1 MKLTIPFLPR
11 NSSFDF
17 IKNNYRIIEY
27 VGKGQFGS
35 TYKVENIID
44 NEIWLAKCID
54 LSQMDDDDK
63 KRSLQE
69 AEIMKNISN
78 PYVIKC
84 HESFIYDDIY
94 LVIVM
99 EYCNNGDIGK
109 VIESCIHKNEYLSEE
124 IILKWSSQLAAG
136 IYYLHSE
143 CKIIHRDIKPSNI
156 FIRDNGDIVIGDL
169 GISRIMQSMS
179 MSFTLTSIGTP
190 QYMSPEMC
198 ENKPYTYKSDIWSF
212 GCVLYELITLKP
224 PFSGNSLLSL
234 AWNISFQE
242 IEPLPDCFSKEL
254 FALIK
259 QLLSRNPTIR
269 PNPDQILDNLIF
281 SKYKK
286 SLLYIPLKEKNGKGE
301 TNFTNK
307 KYASTE
313 NDNDINNI
321 VNHNQN
327 KINYNN
333 NNYNNFDFQMVNKAF
348 KELEKY
354 DSDENMENNYHV
366 HNNKKINSRF
376 MMREIKNIKSV
387 KKKLNDSKSQKMKT
401 FPFFIFSNILI
412 KTNSIFD
419 GIYFDNDEYLETI
432 SEFYYQYFSILVG
445 RIKYHLFNYIEK
457 SKIISKKERIY
468 ELFIKN
474 LKCCYGID
482 IKREQVTIEW
492 FSKFVQE
499 LNIGISEAEQYFFL
513 KYIEYIIHSKVTK
526 NKNISGINNIVDNRI
541 KYKNTFDN
549 LRNIEYIKAFKN
561 NKENVNT
568 QIFKSE
574 INNYESIDLL
584 NEIESPK
591 ICDFIDK
598 MFIWNKIQIN
608 NKNENITIN
617 KNVISSPVILKVADE
632 GSNSR
637 IYNKRYLNLL
647 IIDWM
652 RLILKPI
659 TLLNNL
665 NNSKYNREETK
676 NITLIQGF
684 QLFDQKNNGSLSKQ
698 HFKTVLYLLFPKITS
713 IQSYWLFALAPKDYY
728 GNVKYYEFLDFID
741 NIHND
746 ENNNK
751 RILVD
756 NDYNTCIKDGFQK
769 NRTITA
775 GKFVNEY
782 NFISNN
788 IVTDEEVNNHDEII
802 PGILN
807 LYYEIFN
814 DIFINYDIPLT
825 RIKEKINLVYCQN
838 ILANDYFE
846 YNNEDIFLNSIQDIS
861 LLQNKHKYNLKTP
874 QSTQLLTKIKNNS
887 LIDNSSNYKIDIEL
901 ADSKFK
907 KILESNKNN
916 ETRMNNNFKLLINEN
931 YDSDINSVKM
941 YFSSLKIENITEFEF
956 DSKYEMKN
964 CKPETIISEKYCEL
978 ILTIINYLEKLIQS
992 IQIERLYTCWSTAI
1006 TSKSNTLFDKVFKLK
1021 ETRNESSDIL
1031 IKLIFLLGLF
1041 EKENKNNQGL
1051 KCYSDKIYELKNI
1064 LITLEN
1070 DLSLQRDAIDCMLKI
1085 VDKIEPMIS
1094 INYNNENAINVLNNK
1109 MYANNPNVTTNNY
1122 KNIFRQIIKN
1132 KTEFASNKKYVFKY
1146 DNLEK
1151 DKEFCEVDTTSFI
1164 KTDNRNEEINFVSN
1178 TDDFDWIGKF
1188 LASFEFFSEIIIYLI
1203 QCSINIISVLNK
1215 KKGKKITL
1223 CSSYLIENYREWSYL
1238 KEHVSREC
1246 AFVASMKV
1254 NKDLNEDLETIRVFL
1269 ELLGARR
1276 HQVTVTFQKQNKI
1289 ERKLFRELFIL
1300 EELLW
1305 NSQKQ
1310 IFLSKDKMTDNRKFN
1325 TENWLFIGEKT
1336 CIALH
1341 NTCIKLINEILTL
1354 NK

>member
-254 FALIK
+254 FELIK

-286 SLLYIPLKEKNGKGE
+286 SLLYLPLKGKNGKGK

-307 KYASTE
+307 KYTSTE
-313 NDNDINNI
+313 NDNDLNNI

-327 KINYNN
+327 DINYNN
-333 NNYNNFDFQMVNKAF
+333 NNFDFKMVNKVF

-354 DSDENMENNYHV
+354 DSNENIQNNYHL
-366 HNNKKINSRF
+366 HNNKKINNRF
-376 MMREIKNIKSV
+376 IMREMNNIKSV
-387 KKKLNDSKSQKMKT
+387 KKKLNDSKSKKIKD

-419 GIYFDNDEYLETI
+419 SIYFNNEYLETI
-432 SEFYYQYFSILVG
+432 SDFYYQYFSILVG

-457 SKIISKKERIY
+457 SKIISKKEIIY

-474 LKCCYGID
+474 LECCYGID

-499 LNIGISEAEQYFFL
+499 LNIGISEAEQHFFF
-513 KYIEYIIHSKVTK
+513 KYIEYIIHSKVIK
-526 NKNISGINNIVDNRI
+526 NKNISGINNIVDDRI
-541 KYKNTFDN
+541 KYKNTFNN
-549 LRNIEYIKAFKN
+549 LLNIEYIKEFKN
-561 NKENVNT
+561 NKENINS

-598 MFIWNKIQIN
+598 IFIWNKIQIN
-608 NKNENITIN
+608 NKNENININ
-617 KNVISSPVILKVADE
+617 KNVISSPVILKVDDE

-637 IYNKRYLNLL
+637 IYNKRYLHLL

-665 NNSKYNREETK
+665 NNSKYNRDETK
-676 NITLIQGF
+676 NITLRQGF

-713 IQSYWLFALAPKDYY
+713 IQSYWLFVLAPKDYY

-741 NIHND
+741 NLHND

-756 NDYNTCIKDGFQK
+756 NDYNTFIKDKLQK
-769 NRTITA
+769 NTTITA
-775 GKFVNEY
+775 EKFANEY
-782 NFISNN
+782 NFTSNN
-788 IVTDEEVNNHDEII
+788 IVTDEKVNNHDEII
-802 PGILN
+802 PGTLN

-814 DIFINYDIPLT
+814 DMFINYDIPIT

-846 YNNEDIFLNSIQDIS
+846 YNKDEDIFLNEIQDIS
-861 LLQNKHKYNLKTP
+861 LLQNKHKYNLETP
-874 QSTQLLTKIKNNS
+874 QSTQLLTKIKNNT
-887 LIDNSSNYKIDIEL
+887 LIDDSANYKNDIEL

-916 ETRMNNNFKLLINEN
+916 ETKMNNNSKLLINKN
-931 YDSDINSVKM
+931 YPDNNSVKM
-941 YFSSLKIENITEFEF
+941 YFSSLKIENITEFKF
-956 DSKYEMKN
+956 DSKYEMNNSKS
-964 CKPETIISEKYCEL
+964 ETIISEKYCEL
-978 ILTIINYLEKLIQS
+978 ILTIINHLEKLIQS
-992 IQIERLYTCWSTAI
+992 IQIERLYTCWSTAM
-1006 TSKSNTLFDKVFKLK
+1006 TSKSNTLFDKTLKLN
-1021 ETRNESSDIL
+1021 ETRNESSDVL

-1041 EKENKNNQGL
+1041 EKENKNNQES

-1085 VDKIEPMIS
+1085 VDKIEPIIS
-1094 INYNNENAINVLNNK
+1094 INYNNKIYPND
-1109 MYANNPNVTTNNY
+1109 PNVTTNNY
-1122 KNIFRQIIKN
+1122 KNIFRQMIKN
-1132 KTEFASNKKYVFKY
+1132 KKYAFKY
-1146 DNLEK
+1146 DNFEK
-1151 DKEFCEVDTTSFI
+1151 DKEFYEVDTTSFI
-1164 KTDNRNEEINFVSN
+1164 KTDNRNKGMNFNLN
-1178 TDDFDWIGKF
+1178 TKDFDWIGKF

-1203 QCSINIISVLNK
+1203 QCSINIISLLNKK

-1223 CSSYLIENYREWSYL
+1223 CTSYLIENYREWSYL

-1246 AFVASMKV
+1246 AFVASMRV
-1254 NKDLNEDLETIRVFL
+1254 NKDLNEDFETIRVFL
-1269 ELLGARR
+1269 ELIGARR
-1276 HQVTVTFQKQNKI
+1276 YQVTLTFQKQNKI

-1300 EELLW
+1300 EELFW
-1305 NSQKQ
+1305 NNQKQ
-1310 IFLSKDKMTDNRKFN
+1310 ILLSKDEMTDNRKFN

-1354 NK
+1354 NR